1 MPAYVEAALML
12 KPKRKVNTMQA
23 LHFTRYTVALR
34 MQFDLAWCPDL
45 SHGGRICIQWNID
58 HRPNN

>member
-12 KPKRKVNTMQA
+12 KPKCKVNTMQA

-34 MQFDLAWCPDL
+34 MQFDLA
-45 SHGGRICIQWNID
+45 
-58 HRPNN
+58 